1 MRIAQNSKVLSYLVR
16 RRKTFLKFV
25 YLKFLVFPPC
35 CVKRQV
41 QDSRKIKLF
50 CQQNIEAS
58 KQDKNTN
65 HAVTLEDIQQLKD
78 ILKIK
83 LSAT

>member
-1 MRIAQNSKVLSYLVR
+1 MLIQ
-16 RRKTFLKFV
+16 KTGA
-25 YLKFLVFPPC
+25 
-35 CVKRQV
+35 RQ
-41 QDSRKIKLF
+41 QKNKLF

-65 HAVTLEDIQQLKD
+65 QAVTLEDIQQLQD

-83 LSAT
+83 LSAAL